1 MPTLDDL
8 DNKMKQ
14 IDKCKHY
21 VYNNNDITKIVEEKK
36 RFRKAPINYA
46 VTKNE
51 LLKDIVSCVDLLLT
65 IEIFRF
71 FSFSR
76 KLHEM
81 KKIMNEKLN
90 SVNN

>member
-1 MPTLDDL
+1 MNLCFSIKLFLKGISLPTLDDL
-8 DNKMKQ
+8 ENKIKE

-51 LLKDIVSCVDLLLT
+51 LLKEIVC
-65 IEIFRF
+65 
-71 FSFSR
+71 
-76 KLHEM
+76 
-81 KKIMNEKLN
+81 
-90 SVNN
+90 

>member
-1 MPTLDDL
+1 MTFFLHWWHSVLLQGISLPTLDDL
-8 DNKMKQ
+8 DNKIKQ

-51 LLKDIVSCVDLLLT
+51 LLKDIVRLIDSV
-65 IEIFRF
+65 
-71 FSFSR
+71 
-76 KLHEM
+76 
-81 KKIMNEKLN
+81 KKMMNYL
-90 SVNN
+90 S